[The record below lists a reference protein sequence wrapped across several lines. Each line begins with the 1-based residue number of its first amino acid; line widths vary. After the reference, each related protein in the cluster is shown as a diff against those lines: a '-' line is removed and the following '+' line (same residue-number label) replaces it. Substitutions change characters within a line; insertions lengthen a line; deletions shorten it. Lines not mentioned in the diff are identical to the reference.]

1 MTDIIFAK
9 LTPENFTPHSL
20 DRFIRLQEVK
30 ECWRNVEGEL
40 TLVPCAFTEDWDLVR
55 RREVA
60 AEILEG
66 LRTGLA
72 YGAFSQ
78 GEVVG
83 YILVDCTLFGS
94 RSQYAEL
101 KLFHVSQPFRRMG
114 IGKELFRLASEGAKA
129 ISAEKLYIS
138 AQSSKETIAAYHRL
152 GCTQAQEINEQIAQ
166 SEPFD
171 LQLECCL

>member
-1 MTDIIFAK
+1 MEITYAK
-9 LTPENFTPHSL
+9 LTPENFSPHSL
-20 DRFIRLQEVK
+20 DRFLRFQEVT
-30 ECWRNVEGEL
+30 ECWRIVNGEL
-40 TLVPCAFTEDWDLVR
+40 TLVPCAFTEDWDLVK
-55 RREVA
+55 RREIA
-60 AEILEG
+60 AEILQG
-66 LRTGLA
+66 LHTGFA

-101 KLFHVSQPFRRMG
+101 KLFHVSRPFRRLG
-114 IGKELFRLASEGAKA
+114 IGKELFHLASEEAKS
-129 ISAEKLYIS
+129 IGAEKLYIS

-152 GCTQAQEINEQIAQ
+152 GCTQAQEINERIAQ

-171 LQLECCL
+171 LQLEYCL

>member
-1 MTDIIFAK
+1 MEITYAK
-9 LTPENFTPHSL
+9 LTPENFSPHSL

-40 TLVPCAFTEDWDLVR
+40 TLVPCAFTEDWDLVK
-55 RREVA
+55 RREIA

-66 LRTGLA
+66 LRTGFSF
-72 YGAFSQ
+72 GAFSQ

-83 YILVDCTLFGS
+83 YILVDGALFGG

-114 IGKELFRLASEGAKA
+114 IGKELFRLACEGAKS
-129 ISAEKLYIS
+129 IGAEKLYIS
-138 AQSSKETIAAYHRL
+138 AHSSKESIAAYHRL
-152 GCTQAQEINEQIAQ
+152 GCTQAQEINERIAQ

-171 LQLECCL
+171 LQLEYCL

>member
-1 MTDIIFAK
+1 MTDITFAK

-20 DRFIRLQEVK
+20 DRFIRLQEVA
-30 ECWRNVEGEL
+30 ECWRIVNGEL
-40 TLVPCAFTEDWDLVR
+40 ALVPCAFTEDWDLVR

-66 LRTGLA
+66 FRAGFA

-83 YILVDCTLFGS
+83 YILVDGALFGS

-114 IGKELFRLASEGAKA
+114 IGKWLFHLACEEAKS
-129 ISAEKLYIS
+129 IGAEKLYIS
-138 AQSSKETIAAYHRL
+138 AHSSRESIAAYHRL

-171 LQLECCL
+171 LQLEYCL